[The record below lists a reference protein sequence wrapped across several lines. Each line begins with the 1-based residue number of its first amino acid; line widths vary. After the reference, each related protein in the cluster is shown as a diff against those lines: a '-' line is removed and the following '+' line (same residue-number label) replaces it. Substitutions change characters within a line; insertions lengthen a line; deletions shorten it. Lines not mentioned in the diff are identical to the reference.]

1 VVYEPIALSA
11 ESTVVAEFVPEPA
24 AQAAYQSE
32 ADLERTFLAL
42 LVEQAYE
49 YLPVRSEADLI
60 ANLRVQL
67 EALNQVTFTDG
78 EWQRFFTHQ
87 VASANDGIVEKTT
100 KIQSDHVQVLKRDD
114 GRSRTS
120 TCSTSSTRTTTAQAT
135 TSTKCPPRRPAPTCC
150 PVGRARTGT
159 RRSWQRAAVGT

>member
-1 VVYEPIALSA
+1 MTGRVGSGVVFEPIALSA

-24 AQAAYQSE
+24 PQASYQSE
-32 ADLERTFLAL
+32 ADLEQTFLAL

-49 YLPVRSEADLI
+49 CLPLHSEVDLV

-78 EWQRFFTHQ
+78 EWQRFFTQQ

-100 KIQSDHVQVLKRDD
+100 KIQSDHVQV
-114 GRSRTS
+114 
-120 TCSTSSTRTTTAQAT
+120 
-135 TSTKCPPRRPAPTCC
+135 
-150 PVGRARTGT
+150 
-159 RRSWQRAAVGT
+159 